1 MKRYLCLAGILLLPF
16 TYFYLSAESPKTT
29 SGVIEEVFHLFNVYL
44 EKEGII
50 EGVVIKIR
58 FLEVRFN

>member
-1 MKRYLCLAGILLLPF
+1 MGYWMSRQNIK
-16 TYFYLSAESPKTT
+16 
-29 SGVIEEVFHLFNVYL
+29 YL